1 MKQISAYEINKI
13 KKLQFEI
20 FEIEDDDIVDRRK
33 TTPKYRAIE
42 RILSKY
48 SEEEQL
54 ELKLNIKWY
63 IFECSKELQKLGW
76 VITTKDGNPIYNL
89 HMEKGE

>member
-1 MKQISAYEINKI
+1 MKQISFYEISRI
-13 KKLQFEI
+13 KELQLEI

-48 SEEEQL
+48 SKEEQG

-63 IFECSKELQKLGW
+63 IDECYKGLQKLGW
-76 VITTKDGNPIYNL
+76 VITTKGGNPIYNL